1 MNKCITAIVILLLA
15 LCGCGCNSASSTS
28 FSTSS
33 EDNSVQSQEFFA
45 MDTFMSIKAYG
56 DNSASVLEKA
66 EAEIKKLEKL
76 LSVTDSESDIYKI
89 NSNSGTAV
97 QVSYDTSQLIEK
109 ANSVSAKTN
118 GATDISIYPV
128 LKEWGFTTGEYNVP
142 DKSRLEELLVNVDY
156 TKIQVDN
163 NMVTIP
169 KDYAIDLGSIAKG
182 YAGDKIMELLKENG
196 VDSALINLG
205 GNVQT
210 LGLKPDGSKWSIA
223 IKNPTG
229 QQGDICIVQVEDKA
243 VITSGSYERYFTADD
258 GNRYWHILDP
268 KNGKPADNGLIS
280 VTVIG
285 DSGTLCDSLS
295 TSLFVMG
302 TEGAINYAKQNS
314 DIDILLVTDDMEIFI
329 TEGIEASIKMLDNY
343 SYSLI
348 RRS

>member
-1 MNKCITAIVILLLA
+1 MNKFITAIMILLLA

-28 FSTSS
+28 S
-33 EDNSVQSQEFFA
+33 ENNSVQTREFFA

-66 EAEIKKLEKL
+66 EAEIKRLEKL

-89 NSNSGTAV
+89 NLNSGTSV
-97 QVSYDTSQLIEK
+97 QVSDDTLQLIEK
-109 ANSVSAKTN
+109 ANAVSKKTN

-128 LKEWGFTTGEYNVP
+128 LREWGFTTGEYNVP

-156 TKIQVDN
+156 TKIQIDN

-169 KDYAIDLGSIAKG
+169 KDYAVDLGSIAKG

-196 VDSALINLG
+196 VDSALVNLG

-223 IKNPTG
+223 IKNPTD

-243 VITSGSYERYFTADD
+243 VVTSGSYERYFTADD
-258 GNRYWHILDP
+258 GNKYWHILDP
-268 KNGKPADNGLIS
+268 KTGKPADKGLVS
-280 VTVIG
+280 VTIIG

-302 TEGAINYAKQNS
+302 KDGAINYAKQNS
-314 DIDILLVTDDMEIFI
+314 DIEVLLVTDDMEIFI
-329 TEGIEASIKMLDNY
+329 TEGIEESVKMLSNY